1 MSIERRFLST
11 TTASLRAE
19 SQGDEMALVGYAA
32 RFGTKSHPLPQG
44 FTEQLA
50 PGCFKRS
57 IADGSDV
64 VATFNHSADHVL
76 GRTKSGTLRLA
87 EDDKGL
93 KFRCQLDKNQ
103 TAHRD
108 LHSAIKRGDIADC
121 SFAFTVP
128 DGGDD
133 FGEGTDEN
141 GQRCILRTVRNVKL
155 IDVSVVTHPAYGG
168 TSVDA
173 RAAATAIS
181 PEREDQLN
189 RARLALVALDIRL
202 SEVRQGGGF
211 EAGAPSPRY
220 EQGQA
225 NDPTCSLRDDDD
237 PDPDFTCDDDDCQ
250 DKDHERAAAT
260 HRNLA
265 RKAENWQ
272 RCAAQHKSAD
282 RHDARR
288 QENLSQGERKK

>member
-1 MSIERRFLST
+1 MSIERRILS

-32 RFGTKSHPLPQG
+32 RFNTKSHPLPGG
-44 FTEQLA
+44 FTETIA
-50 PGCFKRS
+50 PGAFKRS
-57 IADGSDV
+57 IENGQDV
-64 VATFNHSADHVL
+64 RCLFNHDANHVL
-76 GRTKSGTLRLA
+76 GRVKSGTLRVA

-93 KFRCQLDKNQ
+93 KFRCQLDRNQ
-103 TAHRD
+103 QAHRD
-108 LHSAIKRGDIADC
+108 LYASVKRGDISDC
-121 SFAFTVP
+121 SFAFTPNGVE
-128 DGGDD
+128 GDD
-133 FGEGTDEN
+133 ITPGTDEN
-141 GQRCILRTVRNVKL
+141 GQRCVLRTLLDVDL
-155 IDVSVVTHPAYGG
+155 YDVSVVCNPAYGG

-173 RAAATAIS
+173 RAAVAAIS
-181 PEREDQLN
+181 PASEDRLN
-189 RARLALVALDIRL
+189 RARLALLAA
-202 SEVRQGGGF
+202 EVRQGGGF

-237 PDPDFTCDDDDCQ
+237 PDPDFVCDDDDCK
-250 DKDHERAAAT
+250 DKNHERAAVT

-265 RKAENWQ
+265 RRAENWQ